1 MVKKNSEIKTKK
13 SKEQKIFHGA
23 KEFVGATKADIKKI
37 RVNQNLKPSAY
48 WWIEPDDELYHS
60 VQQTVTSI
68 ESQQSLLS
76 NLRTI
81 FARLYGNYEILG
93 YPFQMFGGR
102 NSSNQNSS
110 SNRIAL
116 NVIQSVIDTCSA
128 KIAKDQPK
136 MTFVTTGS
144 NDYFLKLRATKL
156 TKYMAGLFKQADV
169 YKNSESVFRDAC
181 ITGIGF
187 LKIFEEDEQIKT
199 EWCAIGEIVVDELD
213 GIYQKPRSMH
223 QRRLYSRDILKTRF
237 PDKED
242 IINEAQAQTIGR
254 LALSSTTDLIK
265 VTESW
270 HLPSAPKAKDGKHCI
285 TISSGTLFAEEYEKD
300 YFPIVPFRWM
310 QKPLSY
316 QGRGIA
322 EELLSIQTEINKL
335 LTTIQR
341 SIELAAVPM
350 VFVPDGAKIA
360 TDHLLNN
367 TIARM
372 VSYAGPQP
380 PTWLTPT
387 AQNAEVYQHLQWLI
401 QQAYQIVGI
410 TQTAASGQKPQG
422 VESNVAIRTVQ
433 DIESSRF
440 AMVALRWEEWFMQI
454 AKIMVDMS
462 RDLYMRN
469 PDLNVTFVEKKMLHE
484 IRWKDVDLDSPFDVQ
499 CFPTSQL
506 PDSPAGRIE
515 TISEYID
522 KEWISKETGMT
533 LLNLDPDLEG
543 EVNRQTSS
551 LRLVE
556 KWISEMIED
565 GVYHKPEP
573 FMNLSLT
580 LNVAQGIYTQLQV
593 DSCPEDKLEL
603 VRDFINDTI
612 DLQQSLQNP
621 PPGPGTPQQG
631 PPAGEGMMP
640 PEMGGVPPGMEQGPP
655 MPPSGPSIPPQQ

>member
-1 MVKKNSEIKTKK
+1 MKKVPSKYSKAKTGKNFKSSSELFNIK
-13 SKEQKIFHGA
+13 E
-23 KEFVGATKADIKKI
+23 EDIKK
-37 RVNQNLKPSAY
+37 VYLTQSAKPYAY
-48 WWIEPDDELYHS
+48 WWLEDDDQLCEAVH
-60 VQQTVTSI
+60 QTVTAI
-68 ESQQSLLS
+68 EFAQSYLN
-76 NLRTI
+76 NLRVI

-93 YPFQMFGGR
+93 YQYQMVGAGR
-102 NSSNQNSS
+102 NGSNQQ
-110 SNRIAL
+110 SNNRLAL
-116 NVIQSVIDTCSA
+116 NVIQSVIDTCAS

-136 MTFVTTGS
+136 MSFVTTGS
-144 NDYFLKLRATKL
+144 NDYFLKLRAAKL

-169 YKNSESVFRDAC
+169 YKNAEAVFRDAC
-181 ITGIGF
+181 IAGTGY
-187 LKIFEEDEQIKT
+187 LKIFEENDQIKT
-199 EWCAIGEIVVDELD
+199 EWCAIGEVVVDEMD

-223 QRRLYSRDILKTRF
+223 QLRLFSRDMLKARF

-242 IINEAQAQTIGR
+242 EINDAQIQVTGRIGV
-254 LALSSTTDLIK
+254 STTSDLVK
-265 VTESW
+265 VIESW
-270 HLPSAPKAKDGKHCI
+270 HLPSGKDAKDGKHCI
-285 TISSGTLFAEEYEKD
+285 TVSSGTLFVEEYKKD

-310 QKPLSY
+310 QKPLGF

-360 TDHLLNN
+360 PDHLLNN

-372 VSYAGPQP
+372 ITYAGPQT

-410 TQTAASGQKPQG
+410 TQTAASGQKPHG
-422 VESNVAIRTVQ
+422 VDSNVAIRTVQ

-440 AMVALRWEEWFMQI
+440 AMVALRWEEWFMEI

-462 RDLYMRN
+462 KDIYTRN
-469 PDLNVTFVEKKMLHE
+469 PNLKVSMVEKKMLHE
-484 IRWKDVDLDSPFDVQ
+484 IRWKDVDLDEAPYDVQ

-522 KEWISKETGMT
+522 KEWITKEFGMS

-543 EVNRQTSS
+543 EINRQTSS
-551 LRLVE
+551 LRLAE
-556 KWISEMIED
+556 KWISEMVED
-565 GVYHKPEP
+565 GEYHHPEP
-573 FMNLSLT
+573 YMNLGLT
-580 LNVAQGIYTQLQV
+580 INVAQSILTQLQV
-593 DSCPEDKLEL
+593 DSCPEDRLEL
-603 VRDFINDTI
+603 VRRFINETI
-612 DLQQSLQNP
+612 ELKQSLEGP
-621 PPGPGTPQQG
+621 PPGPP
-631 PPAGEGMMP
+631 EMMP
-640 PEMGGVPPGMEQGPP
+640 PGPEMGPPMPDMGAGMPSPDMSAAIPPGPP
-655 MPPSGPSIPPQQ
+655 MPPQ